1 MKQQLPIG
9 IQSFSQIRELNFLYV
24 DKTETIFKLIKFG
37 KYFFLS
43 RPRRFGKSLT
53 LSTIKELFQGSKEL
67 FDGLWIQ
74 DRWDWT
80 QQHPVIHI
88 SFSSIGYKE
97 LGLEVAIE
105 IQLDKIAKANNIQ
118 LKEQG
123 ISQKFKALIEKL
135 ASKNNVVILID
146 EYDKPIIDYLDDLPQ
161 AKAHQKILKSFYS
174 VIKDSDPY
182 IRFLL
187 ITGVSKF
194 SKVSI
199 FSELNNLTDL
209 TIHSKFST
217 LVGYTQIEL
226 EQYFEEGIM
235 ELIGELAPTKDALLA
250 RIKEWYNGYSWDGKN
265 FLYNPFSILSFF
277 GDGQFRNFWFSTGT
291 PTFLVNLLK
300 ERNLYNIRETEV
312 GEATF
317 NSFDI
322 ENMDTH
328 ALLFQTGYLTIK
340 SIEPLF
346 NLFTLDYPN
355 REVKDSM
362 LQYLVAGFNHGSYA
376 KTTPIVIKLRKAFL
390 TNDVDKIISI
400 INSLFKSI
408 PSHIFIKEKEAYYH
422 SVVFLVFQYLG
433 QFIEAEVNTS
443 DGRIDAV
450 VQTDSHIYVVEFKLD
465 ESADKAIQQIQ
476 TKAYLEKYKN
486 QDKQL
491 VGLGINF
498 SSKSKNVSEWKMID
512 FV

>member
-24 DKTETIFKLIKFG
+24 DKTEIIFKLISFG

-53 LSTIKELFQGSKEL
+53 LSTIKELFQGNKEL

-74 DRWDWT
+74 DSWDWT
-80 QQHPVIHI
+80 KQHPIIHI
-88 SFSSIGYKE
+88 SFGSIGYKE
-97 LGLEVAIE
+97 VGLERAIE
-105 IQLDKIAKANNIQ
+105 IQLEKIAKSANIQ
-118 LKEQG
+118 LTTQG
-123 ISQKFKALIEKL
+123 ISLKFKELIKKL
-135 ASKNNVVILID
+135 ATKNNVVILID

-174 VIKDSDPY
+174 VIKDSDPF

-209 TIHSKFST
+209 TIHPKFST
-217 LVGYTQIEL
+217 LVGYTQAEL
-226 EQYFEEGIM
+226 EQYFEEGLE
-235 ELIGELAPTKDALLA
+235 ELTEELAPTKEALLA

-265 FLYNPFSILSFF
+265 FVYNPFSILSFF
-277 GDGQFRNFWFSTGT
+277 GAGQFRNFWFSTGT
-291 PTFLVNLLK
+291 PPFLVNLLK
-300 ERNLYNIRETEV
+300 ERNLYDIKETEV

-317 NSFDI
+317 DSFDI
-322 ENMDTH
+322 ENIDTH

-362 LQYLVAGFNHGSYA
+362 LQY
-376 KTTPIVIKLRKAFL
+376 
-390 TNDVDKIISI
+390 
-400 INSLFKSI
+400 
-408 PSHIFIKEKEAYYH
+408 FIKP
-422 SVVFLVFQYLG
+422 LV
-433 QFIEAEVNTS
+433 
-443 DGRIDAV
+443 
-450 VQTDSHIYVVEFKLD
+450 
-465 ESADKAIQQIQ
+465 
-476 TKAYLEKYKN
+476 
-486 QDKQL
+486 
-491 VGLGINF
+491 
-498 SSKSKNVSEWKMID
+498 
-512 FV
+512 

>member
-9 IQSFSQIRELNFLYV
+9 IQSFQKLREENFLYI
-24 DKTETIFKLIKFG
+24 DKTKSIFDLTKLSN
-37 KYFFLS
+37 YFFLS

-53 LSTIKELFQGSKEL
+53 LSTIKELFQGNKEL

-74 DRWDWT
+74 DHWDWT
-80 QQHPVIHI
+80 KQHPVIHI

-97 LGLEVAIE
+97 LGLEIAIE
-105 IQLDKIAKANNIQ
+105 IQLDKIAKTNNLQ
-118 LKEQG
+118 LVEQG
-123 ISQKFKALIEKL
+123 ISQKFKELIEKL
-135 ASKNNVVILID
+135 ATKNNVVILID

-174 VIKDSDPY
+174 IIKDSDSY

-209 TIHSKFST
+209 TIHPKFST
-217 LVGYTQIEL
+217 LVGYTQTEL
-226 EQYFEEGIM
+226 EHYFEEGIE
-235 ELIGELAPTKDALLA
+235 ELVGELAPTKEALLA

-265 FLYNPFSILSFF
+265 FVYNPFSMLSFF
-277 GDGQFRNFWFSTGT
+277 GAGQFRNFWFSTGT
-291 PTFLVNLLK
+291 PTFLINLLK
-300 ERNLYNIRETEV
+300 ERKLYDIRETEV

-322 ENMDTH
+322 ENIDTH

-340 SIEPLF
+340 STEPLF

-376 KTTPIVIKLRKAFL
+376 KTTPIVVKLRKAFL

-408 PSHIFIKEKEAYYH
+408 PSHIFIKDKEAYYH

-433 QFIEAEVNTS
+433 QFIEAEINTS

-450 VQTDSHIYVVEFKLD
+450 VHTDSHIYVVEFKLD

-476 TKAYLEKYKN
+476 TKAYLQKYSN
-486 QDKQL
+486 QDKKL

-498 SSKSKNVSEWKMID
+498 SSQTKNVSDWKMID
-512 FV
+512 FA

>member
-9 IQSFSQIRELNFLYV
+9 IQSFRKLRKENFLYV
-24 DKTETIFKLIKFG
+24 DKTEIIYRLTKFSN
-37 KYFFLS
+37 YFFLS

-53 LSTIKELFQGSKEL
+53 LSTIKELFQGRKEL

-74 DRWDWT
+74 NHWDWT
-80 QQHPVIHI
+80 QQHPIIHI

-105 IQLDKIAKANNIQ
+105 IQLDRAATANNIQ
-118 LKEQG
+118 LVEQG
-123 ISQKFKALIEKL
+123 ISQKFKELIKKL
-135 ASKNNVVILID
+135 ATQNNVVILID

-161 AKAHQKILKSFYS
+161 AKTHQKILKSFYS
-174 VIKDSDPY
+174 IIKDSDPY

-209 TIHSKFST
+209 TIHPKFST
-217 LVGYTQIEL
+217 LVGYTQAEL
-226 EQYFEEGIM
+226 EHYFEEGFE
-235 ELIGELAPTKDALLA
+235 ELIGELAPTKEALLA
-250 RIKEWYNGYSWDGKN
+250 RVKEWYNGYSWDGDN
-265 FLYNPFSILSFF
+265 FVYNPFSILSFF
-277 GDGQFRNFWFSTGT
+277 GAGQFRNFWFSTGT

-300 ERNLYNIRETEV
+300 ERNLYDIRETEV

-317 NSFDI
+317 DSFNL

-340 SIEPLF
+340 SIDPLF

-390 TNDVDKIISI
+390 TNDVDEMISI

-450 VQTDSHIYVVEFKLD
+450 VQTDTHIYVLEFKLD
-465 ESADKAIQQIQ
+465 ESADKAIEQIQ

-486 QDKQL
+486 QDQQL

-498 SSKSKNVSEWKMID
+498 SSKSKNVSDWKMID
-512 FV
+512 FS

>member
-1 MKQQLPIG
+1 MKQELPIG
-9 IQSFSQIRELNFLYV
+9 IQSFKKLRKENLLYV
-24 DKTETIFKLIKFG
+24 DKTEIIYKLTKFSN
-37 KYFFLS
+37 YFFLS

-53 LSTIKELFQGSKEL
+53 LSTIKELFQGSKKL
-67 FDGLWIQ
+67 FDGLWVQ
-74 DRWDWT
+74 DHWDWT
-80 QQHPVIHI
+80 QKHPVIHI

-97 LGLEVAIE
+97 LGLEAAIE
-105 IQLDKIAKANNIQ
+105 IQLDKLAKVGNIQ
-118 LKEQG
+118 LTEQG
-123 ISQKFKALIEKL
+123 ISQKFKELIEKL
-135 ASKNNVVILID
+135 ASKNNVVLLID
-146 EYDKPIIDYLDDLPQ
+146 EYDKPITDYLDDLPQ
-161 AKAHQKILKSFYS
+161 AKTHQKILKSFYS
-174 VIKDSDPY
+174 IIKDSDPY

-209 TIHSKFST
+209 TTHSKFST

-226 EQYFEEGIM
+226 ENYFEEGIK
-235 ELIGELAPTKDALLA
+235 ELKGKLAPTKEALLA
-250 RIKEWYNGYSWDGKN
+250 RIKEWYNGYSWDGEN
-265 FLYNPFSILSFF
+265 FMYNPFSILSFF

-291 PTFLVNLLK
+291 PTFLINLLK
-300 ERNLYNIRETEV
+300 ERNLYDIREIEV

-322 ENMDTH
+322 ENIDTYS
-328 ALLFQTGYLTIK
+328 LLFQTGYLTIK

-376 KTTPIVIKLRKAFL
+376 QTTPIVIKLRKAFL

-433 QFIEAEVNTS
+433 QYIEAEINTS

-450 VQTDSHIYVVEFKLD
+450 VQTDTHIYVVEFKLD

-486 QDKQL
+486 QDKKL

-498 SSKSKNVSEWKMID
+498 SSKTKNVSDWKMID
-512 FV
+512 FA

>member
-1 MKQQLPIG
+1 MC
-9 IQSFSQIRELNFLYV
+9 IR
-24 DKTETIFKLIKFG
+24 
-37 KYFFLS
+37 
-43 RPRRFGKSLT
+43 
-53 LSTIKELFQGSKEL
+53 
-67 FDGLWIQ
+67 
-74 DRWDWT
+74 DR
-80 QQHPVIHI
+80 
-88 SFSSIGYKE
+88 
-97 LGLEVAIE
+97 
-105 IQLDKIAKANNIQ
+105 
-118 LKEQG
+118 
-123 ISQKFKALIEKL
+123 
-135 ASKNNVVILID
+135 
-146 EYDKPIIDYLDDLPQ
+146 
-161 AKAHQKILKSFYS
+161 
-174 VIKDSDPY
+174 
-182 IRFLL
+182 
-187 ITGVSKF
+187 VSKF

-209 TIHSKFST
+209 TIHPKFST
-217 LVGYTQIEL
+217 LVGYTQAEL
-226 EQYFEEGIM
+226 EQYFEEGLE
-235 ELIGELAPTKDALLA
+235 ELTEELAPTKEALIA

-265 FLYNPFSILSFF
+265 FVYNPFSILSFF
-277 GDGQFRNFWFSTGT
+277 GAGQFRNFWFSTGT

-300 ERNLYNIRETEV
+300 ERNLYDIKKTEV

-317 NSFDI
+317 DSFNI
-322 ENMDTH
+322 ETMDTH

-433 QFIEAEVNTS
+433 QFIEAEINTS

-450 VQTDSHIYVVEFKLD
+450 VQTDTHIYVVEFKLD

-476 TKAYLEKYKN
+476 TKAYIEKYKN
-486 QDKQL
+486 QDKKI

-498 SSKSKNVSEWKMID
+498 SSKTKNVSDWKMID